1 MEENIFQ
8 YFSLGRIFFIKT
20 ETIYFI
26 EYQYKRMVTLKK
38 NTYST
43 KKTL

>member
-1 MEENIFQ
+1 MEENTFQ

-20 ETIYFI
+20 RTIYFI

-38 NTYST
+38 NTYSM
-43 KKTL
+43 KNFL

>member
-38 NTYST
+38 NTYSM
-43 KKTL
+43 KKFL